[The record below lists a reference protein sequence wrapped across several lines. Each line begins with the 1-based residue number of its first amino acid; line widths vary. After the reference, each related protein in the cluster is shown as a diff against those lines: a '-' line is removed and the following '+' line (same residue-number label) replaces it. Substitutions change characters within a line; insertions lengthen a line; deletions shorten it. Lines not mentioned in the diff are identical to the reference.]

1 MRLWIKWKYLRI
13 LVSILNRTKDLYSN
27 KMNDIQKLIFD
38 ITLKLINNPNSEL
51 RSNSI
56 DFTYQVENDDYLIV
70 ISEYSVNLIEYRNR
84 QVVNNFDVYFDIDT
98 IKTIVSNYEREIHKR
113 MKSKLMIR
121 RNRVTKHLESILNQ
135 IDSDK

>member
-1 MRLWIKWKYLRI
+1 MRIWIKWKYLRT
-13 LVSILNRTKDLYSN
+13 LVSILNRTKDLN
-27 KMNDIQKLIFD
+27 KMNDIQKLIFE

-84 QVVNNFDVYFDIDT
+84 QVVNNFDVSFDIDT
-98 IKTIVSNYEREIHKR
+98 IKKIVSNYEREIHKR

-121 RNRVTKHLESILNQ
+121 RNRVTKHLENILNQ
-135 IDSDK
+135 IDSNK

>member
-1 MRLWIKWKYLRI
+1 
-13 LVSILNRTKDLYSN
+13 
-27 KMNDIQKLIFD
+27 MNDIQKLIFD

>member
-1 MRLWIKWKYLRI
+1 MRLWIKWKYLRT
-13 LVSILNRTKDLYSN
+13 LVSILNRTKELDSN

-98 IKTIVSNYEREIHKR
+98 IKKIVSNYEIEIHKR
-113 MKSKLMIR
+113 MKSKLVIR

>member
-1 MRLWIKWKYLRI
+1 MRIWIKWKYLRT
-13 LVSILNRTKDLYSN
+13 LVSILNRTKDLN
-27 KMNDIQKLIFD
+27 KMNDIQKLIFE

-84 QVVNNFDVYFDIDT
+84 QVVNNFDVSFDIDT
-98 IKTIVSNYEREIHKR
+98 IKKIVSNYEREIHKR

-121 RNRVTKHLESILNQ
+121 RNRVTKHLESILNK
-135 IDSDK
+135 IDLDSKL

>member
-1 MRLWIKWKYLRI
+1 MRLWIKWRFLRA
-13 LVSILNRTKDLYSN
+13 LVSIFRIKDIN
-27 KMNDIQKLIFD
+27 IMNDIQKLVFE

-70 ISEYSVNLIEYRNR
+70 ISEYSINLIEYRNR
-84 QVVNNFDVYFDIDT
+84 QVVNNFDVFFDNDT
-98 IKTIVSNYEREIHKR
+98 IKNITSAYEREIHKR
-113 MKSKLMIR
+113 MKSKFLLR
-121 RNRVTKHLESILNQ
+121 RTRVTKHLESILNQ